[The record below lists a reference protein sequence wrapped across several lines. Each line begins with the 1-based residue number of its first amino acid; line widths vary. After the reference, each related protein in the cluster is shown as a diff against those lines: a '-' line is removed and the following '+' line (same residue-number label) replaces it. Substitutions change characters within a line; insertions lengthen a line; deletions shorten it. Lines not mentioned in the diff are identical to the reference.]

1 MLQIGHRLG
10 DRYRLVD
17 RIGAGGMGE
26 VWRGVDEVLGRPVA
40 VKAMLPAVAGDPDFA
55 RRFLAEAT
63 AMARVNHPAVASIHD
78 YGRSHDVA
86 YLVMEF
92 VEGESLAQALARS
105 GRLGPATTMRVIAQA
120 ADGLQAIHEQGIVH
134 RDIKPANLL
143 IRRDGAI
150 LITDFGIA
158 RHDDASRL
166 TASGAIL
173 GTPSYLSPE
182 QVLGQPATARS
193 DVYSLGLTAYECLA
207 GQRPFEGDN
216 PYAVALQRLQSAPRT
231 IGIHLPAPILRVVE
245 RALATDPAHRWP
257 TAAALAHAA
266 RSAVSPSSPY
276 AATGP
281 APAPAFPRDAAPRT
295 GSLAPP
301 GPAPWPTP
309 GSTTPSG
316 GGGPASWATPDSPA
330 PSSGGVGSGP
340 AWATP
345 GSPAPSSGGVGSD
358 RAWATPG
365 SPAPPGGGPG
375 SWATPGPAAADSGP
389 AFDPWAATFP
399 VPAPSAGAN
408 PAHAP
413 GPARSPDDPAAGR
426 VRRSGRGRRLLVAV
440 AALVVIGGAAGWG
453 VSKFGGGPGTGAA
466 KADTPTG
473 AAPAG
478 GAGRLG
484 TPTGSVPL
492 RECGNGLCP
501 TEPLC
506 WGGMTAING
515 QAHPPSRIDCA
526 QEHSWETFVAIPMPA
541 GAVAARQDSLM
552 SRADIAKAC
561 SAAVMAAQSR
571 DAAAIRSW
579 RRDAWP
585 ITLPGSDGPLLHCL
599 AAPALG
605 DTTGAAFKTS

>member
-40 VKAMLPAVAGDPDFA
+40 VKAMLPAVVGDPGFA

-78 YGRSHDVA
+78 YGRSHDVT

-105 GRLGPATTMRVIAQA
+105 GRLSPGTTMRVIAQA

-143 IRRDGAI
+143 IRRDGAV

-182 QVLGQPATARS
+182 QVLGQPATALS

-257 TAAALAHAA
+257 TAGALAHAA
-266 RSAVSPSSPY
+266 RSAVPPSSPY

-281 APAPAFPRDAAPRT
+281 TPAPT
-295 GSLAPP
+295 PP
-301 GPAPWPTP
+301 
-309 GSTTPSG
+309 
-316 GGGPASWATPDSPA
+316 
-330 PSSGGVGSGP
+330 
-340 AWATP
+340 
-345 GSPAPSSGGVGSD
+345 
-358 RAWATPG
+358 
-365 SPAPPGGGPG
+365 
-375 SWATPGPAAADSGP
+375 
-389 AFDPWAATFP
+389 
-399 VPAPSAGAN
+399 PSAGAGPTRV
-408 PAHAP
+408 PA
-413 GPARSPDDPAAGR
+413 GPAPAPSDPAAGR
-426 VRRSGRGRRLLVAV
+426 VRRLGRGRGLLVV
-440 AALVVIGGAAGWG
+440 LAALVVIGGAAGWG
-453 VSKFGGGPGTGAA
+453 VSKLGGGPGTGAA
-466 KADTPTG
+466 KADTP
-473 AAPAG
+473 AG

-484 TPTGSVPL
+484 AATGSGPFH
-492 RECGNGLCP
+492 ECGAGFCP

-506 WGGMTAING
+506 WGGLTAING
-515 QAHPPSRIDCA
+515 QAHPPSRVDCA
-526 QEHSWETFVAIPMPA
+526 QEHNWETFAAIALPA
-541 GAVAARQDSLM
+541 GAAAARQDSLM
-552 SRADIAKAC
+552 GRADIAKAC
-561 SAAVMAAQSR
+561 SAAVMAARSR

-585 ITLPGSDGPLLHCL
+585 IALPGSDGPLLHCL

-605 DTTGAAFKTS
+605 TTTGAAFRTN